1 MAFKIS
7 KTPNWYKKLLS
18 TDIDSAISGLTAN
31 DSTKLIFSTMTPNG
45 NCCAGDSSTDPV
57 NPVFIRSTTCWAKN
71 IDTSPISPWNNGG
84 GYSAPLNAGGFGGV
98 GTLVSPRHIVLTN
111 HFYVKTGKKFI
122 FVAMD
127 NTCYVRTLTTT
138 ARVGSILRQ
147 TDIIIGL
154 LDSDLPSN
162 VSFCQVASFNLASK
176 PSGTNKFPM
185 FMSNLAKKAII
196 ADGYS
201 LTGVIQSYSAS
212 AETQKASF
220 FESAALGTSANPM
233 CFVYNNKLILLSL
246 VQGSSSGDLISNYI
260 NECNSVMSSL
270 GGGYQLSVFDLK
282 PTPTQNKCLIKKNS
296 IGGGKIKTTS
306 LSDSYPGLIRLETM
320 GFDIFGIT
328 TANTNAQTASFI
340 NSGEACNRTFILTTI
355 GQTSFILFGQVIFGT
370 GPVLGSLN
378 DLLNTYYGGVY
389 DETKPST
396 LRYSN
401 GLWTLS
407 IVSTVFVSVPGSFLP
422 QKPAYQFTAVG
433 TRFKIPTNYT
443 QGVYIA
449 ANPTAHI
456 ECNPYG

>member
-18 TDIDSAISGLTAN
+18 ADIDSAISGLTAN
-31 DSTKLIFSTMTPNG
+31 NSTKLIFSTMSPNG

-84 GYSAPLNAGGFGGV
+84 GYAAPLNAGGFGGV

-138 ARVGSILRQ
+138 ARVGS

-162 VSFCQVASFNLASK
+162 VSFCQIASLNLAMI
-176 PSGTNKFPM
+176 PSSYPNKFPM
-185 FMSNLAKKAII
+185 FMSNLAKKAIV
-196 ADGYS
+196 ADGYAQTRFS
-201 LTGVIQSYSAS
+201 QSYIVSS
-212 AETQKASF
+212 ETQRANF

-233 CFVYNNKLILLSL
+233 GFVYNNKLILLSL
-246 VQGSSSGDLISNYI
+246 VQGSSYGDLISNYI

-270 GGGYQLSVFDLK
+270 GGGYQLSVFDLN
-282 PTPTQNKCLIKKNS
+282 PTSPQNKCLIKKNS

-306 LSDSYPGLIRLETM
+306 LSDSYPNLIRLETM

-328 TANTNAQTASFI
+328 TANTNAETASFI

-355 GQTSFILFGQVIFGT
+355 GQTSFIMLGQVFFGT

-396 LRYSN
+396 LKYSN

-407 IVSTVFVSVPGSFLP
+407 IKSTVFVSVPGSLLAA
-422 QKPAYQFTAVG
+422 KPAYQFTAVG
-433 TRFKIPTNYT
+433 TRFKIPTNYS
-443 QGVYIA
+443 QGVYIV

>member
-7 KTPNWYKKLLS
+7 KTPNWYKKPLS
-18 TDIDSAISGLTAN
+18 KDIDSAISGLTAN

-45 NCCAGDSSTDPV
+45 ICCIGDSSTDPV

-111 HFYVKTGKKFI
+111 HFYVKTGKNFI

-127 NTCYVRTLTTT
+127 NTCYIRTLTTT
-138 ARVGSILRQ
+138 ARVGS

-162 VSFCQVASFNLASK
+162 VSFCQIASFNLANI
-176 PSGTNKFPM
+176 PSSTNQFPM
-185 FMSNLAKKAII
+185 FMSNLSKKAII
-196 ADGYS
+196 ADGYAFAS
-201 LTGVIQSYSAS
+201 LSEQRYAAS
-212 AETQKASF
+212 SETKKGNF
-220 FESAALGTSANPM
+220 FESAVEGTSANPM
-233 CFVYNNKLILLSL
+233 CFVYNNKLILLSM
-246 VQGSSSGDLISNYI
+246 VHYTNSGDLISKYI

-270 GGGYQLSVFDLK
+270 GGGYQLSVFDLN
-282 PTPTQNKCLIKKNS
+282 PTSPQNKCLIKKNN
-296 IGGGKIKTTS
+296 IGGGKVKTTS
-306 LSDSYPGLIRLETM
+306 LSDSYPGLIRSQTM

-328 TANTNAQTASFI
+328 TANTDASTASDI
-340 NSGEACNRTFILTTI
+340 NSGEACKRTFVLTTI
-355 GQTSFILFGQVIFGT
+355 GRVSFIIFGQVYFGD
-370 GPVLGSLN
+370 GPIVGSS
-378 DLLNTYYGGVY
+378 DDYINTYFARTYNTVG
-389 DETKPST
+389 SS
-396 LRYSN
+396 LRYNN

-407 IVSTVFVSVPGSFLP
+407 VKSTEFYNPNIYS
-422 QKPAYQFTAVG
+422 FTAVG

-456 ECNPYG
+456 ECNPHG

>member
-1 MAFKIS
+1 MAFNIS
-7 KTPNWYKKLLS
+7 KTPNWYKKPLS
-18 TDIDSAISGLTAN
+18 KDIDSAISGLTAN

-45 NCCAGDSSTDPV
+45 ICCNGDSSTDPV

-127 NTCYVRTLTTT
+127 NTCYIRTLTTT
-138 ARVGSILRQ
+138 ARVGSS
-147 TDIIIGL
+147 DIIIGL

-162 VSFCQVASFNLASK
+162 VSFCQIASLNLANI
-176 PSGTNKFPM
+176 PSSTNQFPM
-185 FMSNLAKKAII
+185 FMSNVSKKAII
-196 ADGYS
+196 ADGYAQANIS
-201 LTGVIQSYSAS
+201 QRYAAS
-212 AETQKASF
+212 SETQKSNF
-220 FESAALGTSANPM
+220 FESAVDGTSANPM

-246 VQGSSSGDLISNYI
+246 VRSTVSGDLISNYI
-260 NECNSVMSSL
+260 NGCNSVMSSL
-270 GGGYQLSVFDLK
+270 GGGYQLSVFDLN
-282 PTPTQNKCLIKKNS
+282 PTSPQNKCLIKKNS
-296 IGGGKIKTTS
+296 IGGGKIKTIS
-306 LSDSYPGLIRLETM
+306 LSDAYPNLIRSETM

-328 TANTNAQTASFI
+328 TANTDASTASDI
-340 NSGEACNRTFILTTI
+340 NSGEACQRAFVLTII
-355 GQTSFILFGQVIFGT
+355 GDIIFEFFGQISVGT
-370 GPVLGSLN
+370 GPILGSLN
-378 DLLNTYYGGVY
+378 NYIDTYYSGSY
-389 DETKPST
+389 YNMREST

-407 IVSTVFVSVPGSFLP
+407 VKSTQMFNSTFYS
-422 QKPAYQFTAVG
+422 FTAAG
-433 TRFKIPTNYT
+433 TRFKIPTNYS
-443 QGVYIA
+443 QGVYIV

>member
-7 KTPNWYKKLLS
+7 RTPNWYKKLLS
-18 TDIDSAISGLTAN
+18 TDIDSAIAGLTAN
-31 DSTKLIFSTMTPNG
+31 DSTKLIFSTMQPNG
-45 NCCAGDSSTDPV
+45 NCCNGDSSTDPV

-127 NTCYVRTLTTT
+127 NTCYTRTLTTT
-138 ARVGSILRQ
+138 ARVGS

-162 VSFCQVASFNLASK
+162 ISFCQVASLNLANI
-176 PSGTNKFPM
+176 PSSTNQFPM
-185 FMSNLAKKAII
+185 FMSNLPKKAII
-196 ADGYS
+196 ADGYAQANIS
-201 LTGVIQSYSAS
+201 QRYAVSS
-212 AETQKASF
+212 ETKKGNF
-220 FESAALGTSANPM
+220 FESAVDGNSANPM

-246 VQGSSSGDLISNYI
+246 VRSTVSGDLISNYI
-260 NECNSVMSSL
+260 NQCNAVMSTL
-270 GGGYQLSVFDLK
+270 GGGYQLSVFDLN
-282 PTPTQNKCLIKKNS
+282 PASPQNKCLIKKNS

-306 LSDSYPGLIRLETM
+306 LSDAYPNLIRSETM

-328 TANTNAQTASFI
+328 TANTDASTASDI
-340 NSGEACNRTFILTTI
+340 NSGAVCQRAFILTTI
-355 GQTSFILFGQVIFGT
+355 GEIIDEFFGQISIIT
-370 GPVLGSLN
+370 GPILGSPN
-378 DLLNTYYGGVY
+378 DCINTYYSGSY
-389 DETKPST
+389 YNMREST

-407 IVSTVFVSVPGSFLP
+407 VKSTDMFSSTF
-422 QKPAYQFTAVG
+422 YSFTAVG

>member
-7 KTPNWYKKLLS
+7 KTINWYKKLLS
-18 TDIDSAISGLTAN
+18 ADIDSAISGLTAN
-31 DSTKLIFSTMTPNG
+31 DSTKLIFSTMSPNG

-84 GYSAPLNAGGFGGV
+84 GYAVPLNAGGFGGV
-98 GTLVSPRHIVLTN
+98 GTLVSPRHILLTN

-127 NTCYVRTLTTT
+127 NTCYIRTLTTT
-138 ARVGSILRQ
+138 TRVGS
-147 TDIIIGL
+147 TDIIVGL

-162 VSFCQVASFNLASK
+162 VSFCQVASLNLANIPLS
-176 PSGTNKFPM
+176 TNQFPM
-185 FMSNLAKKAII
+185 FMTNLPKKAII
-196 ADGYS
+196 ADGYAQAS
-201 LTGVIQSYSAS
+201 LSQRYAAS
-212 AETQKASF
+212 SETQKGNF
-220 FESAALGTSANPM
+220 FESAMDGTSANPM

-246 VQGSSSGDLISNYI
+246 VRFTTSGDLISNYI
-260 NECNSVMSSL
+260 NQCNAVMSTL
-270 GGGYQLSVFDLK
+270 GGGHQLSIFDLN
-282 PTPTQNKCLIKKNS
+282 PNSIQHKCLIKKNS

-306 LSDSYPGLIRLETM
+306 LSDSYPHLIRSQTM

-328 TANTNAQTASFI
+328 TANTDASTASDI
-340 NSGEACNRTFILTTI
+340 NSGTACQRTFIITTI
-355 GQTSFILFGQVIFGT
+355 GDIIFNFFGQISVGT
-370 GPVLGSLN
+370 GPKLGSPN
-378 DLLNTYYGGVY
+378 DYMSTYYAGTY
-389 DETKPST
+389 YNMREST

-407 IVSTVFVSVPGSFLP
+407 VKSTQMFSSTF
-422 QKPAYQFTAVG
+422 YSFTAVG

-449 ANPTAHI
+449 ANPTGHI
-456 ECNPYG
+456 ECNIY